1 MLQPSPFT
9 NFRVQ
14 FVELKSITIN
24 QFKMKKIF
32 CLALMLVSTF
42 SYSQNLQWDSSKSFD
57 VTFEIENVYSSD
69 GVSWELSVSGEAG
82 PYGMGY
88 GTITFSNFATDE
100 TQGEY
105 FGYFL
110 TQVQDNLFRGTTNG
124 IWKKEGSK
132 IKTYAYDNDKVGS
145 VINLA
150 TGTWDLVSRKAKFTV
165 APLVD

>member
-1 MLQPSPFT
+1 MIKLKEVINFSPKKNSFWIITLLLILPFSIVTIPLFT
-9 NFRVQ
+9 
-14 FVELKSITIN
+14 
-24 QFKMKKIF
+24 KIF
-32 CLALMLVSTF
+32 RRF
-42 SYSQNLQWDSSKSFD
+42 K
-57 VTFEIENVYSSD
+57 EIC
-69 GVSWELSVSGEAG
+69 G

-88 GTITFSNFATDE
+88 GTITFTNFATDE

-105 FGYFL
+105 FGYFM

-132 IKTYAYDNDKVGS
+132 IKTFAYDNDKVGS